1 MIRKTPRQAARPS
14 GRSTRDSLIRRYDDQ
29 SIELYDL
36 SNDIGEQKNL
46 ADEKPELAAD
56 LDGQL
61 GRWLEETKAQMP
73 TPRK

>member
-1 MIRKTPRQAARPS
+1 M
-14 GRSTRDSLIRRYDDQ
+14 IRRYDDQ

-36 SNDIGEQKNL
+36 SNDIGEQKNF
-46 ADEKPELAAD
+46 ADEKPELAAE

>member
-1 MIRKTPRQAARPS
+1 
-14 GRSTRDSLIRRYDDQ
+14 
-29 SIELYDL
+29 
-36 SNDIGEQKNL
+36 
-46 ADEKPELAAD
+46 LAAE